1 MPVAVAVSVAV
12 AVAVSVPVAVGV
24 AVAVAVSVAVTV
36 EVGVEVAVAVG
47 VAVAG
52 GREFGPVVKPEMNP
66 SFSFVPLAAL
76 TVPISRTL
84 YRVLIARSWVGVRVA
99 LLPLQVMLRGRTS
112 QNPTRLSRKVLL
124 FIDPHFIGTLKFT
137 VMLVWTSTS
146 TAPSIGFVDTTTG
159 RGFLDTS
166 AAAGPTAHRIIAS
179 AMIETRLIIFLRT
192 IVPID
197 LLIAN

>member
-1 MPVAVAVSVAV
+1 MAVAVRVSVTVDVGVAV
-12 AVAVSVPVAVGV
+12 TVSVGV
-24 AVAVAVSVAVTV
+24 AVAVAVAVAVDV
-36 EVGVEVAVAVG
+36 EVEVAVAVG

-52 GREFGPVVKPEMNP
+52 GREFGLVVNAELNP
-66 SFSFVPLAAL
+66 SFSFSPLAAL

-84 YRVLIARSWVGVRVA
+84 YRVLTARSWVGVRVA

-192 IVPID
+192 IVPVD